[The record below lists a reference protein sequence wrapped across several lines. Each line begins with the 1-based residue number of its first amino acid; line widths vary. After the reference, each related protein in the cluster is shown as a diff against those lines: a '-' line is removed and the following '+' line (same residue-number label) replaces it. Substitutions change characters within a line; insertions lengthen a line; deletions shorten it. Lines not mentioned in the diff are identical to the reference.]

1 VASLQK
7 RIKTAVADCPS
18 VILSLKGKG
27 SSTATVRA
35 INPPDVGAD
44 PFGIRIT
51 ATGGALD
58 GMEVTIF
65 STGIGDTVLSMG
77 FVASFPEDRRSGL
90 KNRAPARS
98 GSPLG
103 AGRSSWIWSWAKVVS
118 KSRPW

>member
-18 VILSLKGKG
+18 VTLSLKGKG

-77 FVASFPEDRRSGL
+77 FVASFPEDIDAAAEAASEKALAILGTG
-90 KNRAPARS
+90 RS
-98 GSPLG
+98 GS
-103 AGRSSWIWSWAKVVS
+103 A
-118 KSRPW
+118 